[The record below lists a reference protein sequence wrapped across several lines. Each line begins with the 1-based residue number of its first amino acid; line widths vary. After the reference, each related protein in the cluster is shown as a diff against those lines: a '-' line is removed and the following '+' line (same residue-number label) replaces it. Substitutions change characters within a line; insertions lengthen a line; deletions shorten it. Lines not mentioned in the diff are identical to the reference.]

1 MSIELTIL
9 GSSSATPIYDR
20 FPSCQH
26 LNMLD
31 RHMLIDCG
39 EGAQMQMRRYKLKK
53 TRLHHIYISHVHADH
68 ILGLPGLLFSLN
80 LQNRTEPLHLFAP
93 DSLFEIIDLFFKHSD
108 TTLRYELIRHV
119 TQNHEKELLYE
130 DSLIRVFS
138 FPLYHRVPTTGFLFE
153 ENHHLKKLNVE
164 ACRRFHIPF
173 TFYNDIK
180 KGKDYV
186 NPENGNV
193 ILNESL
199 TYSNNLPLRYAYCS
213 DTRFDERV
221 IEAVMGVDMLYHE
234 STFLHDKLAR
244 ATETMHSTALEA
256 ATVAREAKVKKL
268 LIGHFSSRYDDL
280 SVLLREARTLFNPT
294 ELATEGRR
302 FSMDEFAQAENF

>member
-20 FPSCQH
+20 FPSAQH

-31 RHMLIDCG
+31 RHILIDCG
-39 EGAQMQMRRYKLKK
+39 EGCQMQMRRYKLKK
-53 TRLHHIYISHVHADH
+53 TRLHYIFISHVHADH

-93 DSLFEIIDLFFKHSD
+93 ASLFEIIDLFLHHSG
-108 TTLRYELIRHV
+108 TALRYELIRHI
-119 TQNHEKELLYE
+119 TQDQYKELLFE
-130 DSLIRVFS
+130 DSLIKVSS

-153 ENHHLKKLNVE
+153 ENDSLKKLNVD
-164 ACRRFHIPF
+164 ACKRHHIPF

-180 KGKDYV
+180 KGKDFIS
-186 NPENGNV
+186 PDSK
-193 ILNESL
+193 IIIANEQL
-199 TYSNNLPLRYAYCS
+199 TFSHLQPIKYAYCS

-221 IEAVMGVDMLYHE
+221 IKEVEGVDVLYHE
-234 STFLHDKLAR
+234 STFLHDKIAR
-244 ATETMHSTALEA
+244 AAETMHSTAQEA
-256 ATVAREAKVKKL
+256 GIVAREANVKKL

-280 SVLLREARTLFNPT
+280 SVLLKEAKIQFSNT
-294 ELATEGRR
+294 ELAVEGRR
-302 FSMDEFAQAENF
+302 FEIGD